1 MSIPKIIH
9 YCWFGGAPLT
19 EEAEKCI
26 ASWKKLC
33 PDYEIMRWD
42 ESNFDVNFNAYTAE
56 AYREKKFAFVSDVA
70 RLYALYEKGGIY
82 FDTDVELLA
91 PIDALLESKGF
102 ISTEYSV
109 PTPDGRLLFVN
120 TGSGCGA
127 EPGNEVIALMLKAY
141 NRLHFVLETGRL
153 NLTTCT
159 EYGTRVFK
167 KLGFKNENVV
177 QDLGGFLVLSTDYFA
192 PLDYVTGKTLIT
204 ENTLGIHYYNNSWSS
219 SPIKKKLSYR
229 IKCTA
234 PGILMLKLKYHGKTA
249 ARNSLRNILN
259 RTRFFFQKTILR
271 KHISLSGKI
280 LFDRGLKLKIE
291 HGASVSFG
299 DRVESDGRLFITAA
313 HYGKLNIGPGVYFN
327 DGVVISC
334 LGIVEIGD
342 NSLFGP
348 GVKIFDNNHVFGP
361 SGVTREC
368 REGCIKIGKNC
379 WIASN
384 AVILKGAEI
393 GDNSVIGAGCVISG
407 KIPPHSKVTVNAS
420 LNIEKIEER

>member
-1 MSIPKIIH
+1 
-9 YCWFGGAPLT
+9 
-19 EEAEKCI
+19 
-26 ASWKKLC
+26 
-33 PDYEIMRWD
+33 
-42 ESNFDVNFNAYTAE
+42 
-56 AYREKKFAFVSDVA
+56 
-70 RLYALYEKGGIY
+70 
-82 FDTDVELLA
+82 
-91 PIDALLESKGF
+91 
-102 ISTEYSV
+102 
-109 PTPDGRLLFVN
+109 
-120 TGSGCGA
+120 
-127 EPGNEVIALMLKAY
+127 
-141 NRLHFVLETGRL
+141 
-153 NLTTCT
+153 
-159 EYGTRVFK
+159 
-167 KLGFKNENVV
+167 
-177 QDLGGFLVLSTDYFA
+177 
-192 PLDYVTGKTLIT
+192 
-204 ENTLGIHYYNNSWSS
+204 
-219 SPIKKKLSYR
+219 
-229 IKCTA
+229 
-234 PGILMLKLKYHGKTA
+234 MLKLKYRGKTA

-313 HYGKLNIGPGVYFN
+313 HYGKLNIGSGVYFN